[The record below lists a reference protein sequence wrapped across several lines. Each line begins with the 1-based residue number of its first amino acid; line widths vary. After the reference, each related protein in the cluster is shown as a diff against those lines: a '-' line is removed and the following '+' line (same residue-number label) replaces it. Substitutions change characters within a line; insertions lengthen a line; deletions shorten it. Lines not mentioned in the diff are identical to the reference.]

1 MADEKVGKAAAEI
14 IATEDS
20 EEPVVGKKK
29 AVSVGIDLKTTL
41 IMAVIALISIVFAF
55 VVMLKMFPPLEVG
68 EFEAEVAETSSTT
81 EDVEG
86 ASTTEDVE
94 EAPQEDQNLEQEEK
108 SEKINETTGE
118 TKVADAG
125 EKNNVDN
132 IEKIGNI
139 ENKYL
144 VPLESIVVNLG
155 GASTRRYLRVQIN
168 LEVGSEN
175 AGNIIE
181 GQKPIL
187 RDKMISVLATKN
199 PKELETEKDL
209 SSLRME
215 IKGVINELL
224 GYNDIIKQVYFSDF
238 IIQ

>member
-68 EFEAEVAETSSTT
+68 EFEAEVAETS
-81 EDVEG
+81 
-86 ASTTEDVE
+86 STTEDVE